1 MQQYEKIE
9 SYTVDLMD
17 VVVQPYNL
25 IISVNWE
32 AEVKKKKAS
41 SRLVE

>member
-32 AEVKKKKAS
+32 AEVKKKK
-41 SRLVE
+41 RLVQG